1 MMMMMM
7 TTMMM
12 MSKTAMMM
20 DFNDCKTVT
29 AEVFSGIPQS
39 RAEKLK
45 ILQKG
50 GIGKKSRFKRV
61 WKACAL
67 VSQFQM

>member
-1 MMMMMM
+1 MM
-7 TTMMM
+7 TMMTVMIM
-12 MSKTAMMM
+12 MIMIMN
-20 DFNDCKTVT
+20 FNDCKTVT

>member
-1 MMMMMM
+1 MMM
-7 TTMMM
+7 TVMIMMIM
-12 MSKTAMMM
+12 IMN
-20 DFNDCKTVT
+20 FNDCKTVT